1 MSRFISIR
9 GWLETQFELVPQFE
23 AVANDFAKK
32 YNEYMLDEKQA
43 ILYQKGW
50 QFPDQAINWTS
61 YIFYGADVKEI
72 GEQYIKDQIVGMLKL
87 FDGTRGLFYF
97 DDDEGDFSAIWKIFD
112 SKITEENREI

>member
-23 AVANDFAKK
+23 LTVHAFDKK
-32 YNEYMLDEKQA
+32 YSNYMLDENQS

-50 QFPDQAINWTS
+50 QFPVQAINWTS

-72 GEQYIKDQIVGMLKL
+72 GEQYIKDQIMEMLKIS
-87 FDGTRGLFYF
+87 DGTRGLFYF
-97 DDDEGDFSAIWKIFD
+97 DDDEGDLSAAWKIFD